1 VRRTHHA
8 RIRWAVVA
16 GAKNTTRPKGRS
28 GNPAKAAAPQRNTRR
43 ATASDWIGGARLR
56 TLTLGVVPVVL
67 GTGVAY
73 VDSRDP
79 GDFGSFLSTDGRL
92 AIALL
97 ALAVALFLQIGV
109 NYSNDYSD
117 GVRGTDEFR
126 VGPARLTGAGLA
138 RPRTVLTVAL
148 TFFGLAAVA
157 GLVIVVLTQLWWLLA
172 VGAAAIVAAW
182 FYTGGKKPYGY
193 NALGEVFVFVFFG
206 LVAVLGTQFVLIRQ
220 VTLSGW
226 AAAVAAGLFA
236 CAVLMVN
243 NIRDIDE
250 DTAAGKRTLAV
261 VVGRPV
267 ARVLFALFLM
277 LPYVVLVWFVLL
289 YFRSGYTYFSLL
301 LALPALAIGVS
312 SRKPR
317 ELITALQ
324 LSSFSALAFGVVL
337 AATLAVQP

>member
-1 VRRTHHA
+1 M
-8 RIRWAVVA
+8 A
-16 GAKNTTRPKGRS
+16 GAKKTTRPKGRS

-73 VDSRDP
+73 VDSRVP
-79 GDFGSFLSTDGRL
+79 GDFGSFLSADGRV

-126 VGPARLTGAGLA
+126 VGPARLTGSGLA

-157 GLVIVVLTQLWWLLA
+157 GLVIVLLTQLWWLLF

>member
-1 VRRTHHA
+1 M
-8 RIRWAVVA
+8 AVVA
-16 GAKNTTRPKGRS
+16 RAKNTTRPKGRS
-28 GNPAKAAAPQRNTRR
+28 GNPAKAAGPQRTARR
-43 ATASDWIGGARLR
+43 ATARDWISGARLR

-67 GTGVAY
+67 GTAVAY
-73 VDSRDP
+73 VDSKAT
-79 GDFGSFLSTDGRL
+79 GDFGAFLGADAHL

-138 RPRTVLTVAL
+138 KPRTVLTVAL

-157 GLVIVVLTQLWWLLA
+157 GIVIVVLTQLWWLLL

-206 LVAVLGTQFVLIRQ
+206 LVAVLGTQYVLIGQ
-220 VTLSGW
+220 ATLSGW

-243 NIRDIDE
+243 NIRDIGE

-261 VVGRPV
+261 VVGDTV
-267 ARVLFALFLM
+267 ARVLFALFLL
-277 LPYVVLVWFVLL
+277 LPYVVLIWFVLL
-289 YFRSGYTYFSLL
+289 YFRSGFTYFSLL
-301 LALPALAIGVS
+301 LALPALLIGVT

-324 LSSFSALAFGVVL
+324 LSSFSALAYGVVL
-337 AATLAVQP
+337 GITLAVQP

>member
-1 VRRTHHA
+1 LTAVA
-8 RIRWAVVA
+8 RS
-16 GAKNTTRPKGRS
+16 KNATQKQGRS
-28 GNPAKAAAPQRNTRR
+28 GNPAKAGAPARTRRR

-56 TLTLGVVPVVL
+56 TLTLGVVPVVM
-67 GTGVAY
+67 GTAVGF
-73 VDSRDP
+73 VDSGVS
-79 GDFGSFLSTDGRL
+79 GDFGDYLAKDGHL
-92 AIALL
+92 VVALL

-138 RPRTVLTVAL
+138 KPRTVLTVAL

-157 GLVIVVLTQLWWLLA
+157 GIVIVVLTQLWWLLL

-206 LVAVLGTQFVLIRQ
+206 LVAVLGTQYVQIRE
-220 VTLSGW
+220 VTTSGL
-226 AAAVAAGLFA
+226 AAAVAAGFFA

-250 DTAAGKRTLAV
+250 DRLAGKRTLAV
-261 VVGRPV
+261 VVGLLV
-267 ARVLFALFLM
+267 ARVLYAVFLL
-277 LPYVVLVWFVLL
+277 LPYVALLWFVLL
-289 YFRSGYTYFSLL
+289 YFRTGFTYFSLL
-301 LALPALAIGVS
+301 LVLPALAIGVS

-324 LSSFSALAFGVVL
+324 LSSFGSLVFGVVL
-337 AATLAVQP
+337 GVTLALQP

>member
-1 VRRTHHA
+1 MARTKQQS
-8 RIRWAVVA
+8 RS
-16 GAKNTTRPKGRS
+16 KGRS
-28 GNPAKAAAPQRNTRR
+28 GNPAKAAGPQRTKRK
-43 ATASDWIGGARLR
+43 ATARDWIGGARLR

-67 GTGVAY
+67 GTAVAF
-73 VDSRDP
+73 VDSGDP
-79 GDFGSFLSTDGRL
+79 GDFGDYLGKDGHL

-126 VGPARLTGAGLA
+126 VGPARLTGAGIA
-138 RPRTVLTVAL
+138 KPRTVLTVAL
-148 TFFGLAAVA
+148 TFFGLAALA
-157 GLVIVVLTQLWWLLA
+157 GIGIVVLTGLWWILI

-182 FYTGGKKPYGY
+182 FYTGGKRPYGY

-206 LVAVLGTQFVLIRQ
+206 LVAVLGTQYTQIQQ
-220 VTLSGW
+220 VTASGW
-226 AAAVAAGLFA
+226 AAAVAAGFFA

-250 DTAAGKRTLAV
+250 DRLAGKRTLAV
-261 VVGRPV
+261 VLGRTV
-267 ARVLFALFLM
+267 ARTLYGLFMM
-277 LPYVVLVWFVLL
+277 LPYVVLLWFVLL
-289 YFRSGYTYFSLL
+289 YFRTGFTYFSLL
-301 LALPALAIGVS
+301 LALPALVIGVS

-324 LSSFSALAFGVVL
+324 LSSFASLAYGVVL
-337 AATLAVQP
+337 GITLAVQP

>member
-1 VRRTHHA
+1 MART
-8 RIRWAVVA
+8 
-16 GAKNTTRPKGRS
+16 KNTTRSKTRS
-28 GNPAKAAAPQRNTRR
+28 GNPAKAATTGRVRRR
-43 ATASDWIGGARLR
+43 ATARDWIGGARLR

-67 GTGVAY
+67 GTAVAF
-73 VDSRDP
+73 VDSGQP
-79 GDFGSFLSTDGRL
+79 GDLGDYLAKDGHL

-126 VGPARLTGAGLA
+126 VGPARLTGAGIA
-138 RPRTVLTVAL
+138 KPRTVLTVAL

-157 GLVIVVLTQLWWLLA
+157 GIVIVVLTQLWWLLL

-206 LVAVLGTQFVLIRQ
+206 LVAVLGTQFVQIRQ
-220 VTLSGW
+220 VTPSGW
-226 AAAVAAGLFA
+226 AAAVAAGFFA

-250 DTAAGKRTLAV
+250 DRLAGKRTLAV

-267 ARVLFALFLM
+267 ARVLFGLFLM
-277 LPYVVLVWFVLL
+277 LPYVVLIWFVLL
-289 YFRSGYTYFSLL
+289 YFRTGFAYFSLL

-317 ELITALQ
+317 ELVTALQ
-324 LSSFSALAFGVVL
+324 LSSFASLAFGLVL
-337 AATLAVQP
+337 GITLVLLP

>member
-1 VRRTHHA
+1 MARTKQQS
-8 RIRWAVVA
+8 RS
-16 GAKNTTRPKGRS
+16 KGRS
-28 GNPAKAAAPQRNTRR
+28 GNPAKAAGPQRTKRK
-43 ATASDWIGGARLR
+43 ATARDWIGGARLR

-67 GTGVAY
+67 GTAVAF
-73 VDSRDP
+73 VDNGNP
-79 GDFGSFLSTDGRL
+79 GDFGDYLGKDGHL

-126 VGPARLTGAGLA
+126 VGPARLTGAGIA

-148 TFFGLAAVA
+148 TFFGLAALA
-157 GLVIVVLTQLWWLLA
+157 GIGIVVLTGLWWILI

-182 FYTGGKKPYGY
+182 FYTGGTRPYGY

-206 LVAVLGTQFVLIRQ
+206 LVAVLGTQYTQIQQ
-220 VTLSGW
+220 VTASGW
-226 AAAVAAGLFA
+226 AAAVAAGFFA

-250 DTAAGKRTLAV
+250 DRLAGKRTLAV
-261 VVGRPV
+261 VLGRTV
-267 ARVLFALFLM
+267 ARTLYGLFLM
-277 LPYVVLVWFVLL
+277 LPYVVLLWFVLL
-289 YFRSGYTYFSLL
+289 YFRTGFTYFSLL
-301 LALPALAIGVS
+301 LALPALVIGVS

-324 LSSFSALAFGVVL
+324 LSSFASLGYGVVL
-337 AATLAVQP
+337 GITLAVQP

>member
-1 VRRTHHA
+1 MART
-8 RIRWAVVA
+8 
-16 GAKNTTRPKGRS
+16 KNTTRSKTRS
-28 GNPAKAAAPQRNTRR
+28 GNPAKAATTGRVQRR
-43 ATASDWIGGARLR
+43 ATARDWIGGARLR

-67 GTGVAY
+67 GTAVAF
-73 VDSRDP
+73 VDSGQP
-79 GDFGSFLSTDGRL
+79 GDLGDYLAKDGHL

-126 VGPARLTGAGLA
+126 VGPARLTGAGIA
-138 RPRTVLTVAL
+138 KPRTVLTVAL

-157 GLVIVVLTQLWWLLA
+157 GIVIVVLTQLWWLLL

-206 LVAVLGTQFVLIRQ
+206 LVAVLGTQFVQIRQ
-220 VTLSGW
+220 VTASGW
-226 AAAVAAGLFA
+226 AAAVAAGFFA

-250 DTAAGKRTLAV
+250 DRLAGKRTLAV

-267 ARVLFALFLM
+267 ARVLFGLFLM
-277 LPYVVLVWFVLL
+277 LPYVVLIWFVLL
-289 YFRSGYTYFSLL
+289 YFRTGFAYFSLL

-317 ELITALQ
+317 ELVTALQ
-324 LSSFSALAFGVVL
+324 LSSFASLAFGLVL
-337 AATLAVQP
+337 GITLVLLP

>member
-1 VRRTHHA
+1 MARTKQQS
-8 RIRWAVVA
+8 RS
-16 GAKNTTRPKGRS
+16 KGRS
-28 GNPAKAAAPQRNTRR
+28 GNPAKAAGPQRTKRK
-43 ATASDWIGGARLR
+43 ATARDWIGGARLR

-67 GTGVAY
+67 GTAVAF
-73 VDSRDP
+73 VDSGNP
-79 GDFGSFLSTDGRL
+79 GDFGDYLGKDGHL

-126 VGPARLTGAGLA
+126 VGPARLTGAGIA
-138 RPRTVLTVAL
+138 KPRTVLTVAL
-148 TFFGLAAVA
+148 TFFGLAALA
-157 GLVIVVLTQLWWLLA
+157 GIGIVVLTGLWWILI

-182 FYTGGKKPYGY
+182 FYTGGKRPYGY

-206 LVAVLGTQFVLIRQ
+206 LVAVLGTQYTQIQQ
-220 VTLSGW
+220 VTTSGW
-226 AAAVAAGLFA
+226 AAAVAAGFFA

-250 DTAAGKRTLAV
+250 DRLAGKRTLAV
-261 VVGRPV
+261 VLGRTV
-267 ARVLFALFLM
+267 ARTLYGLFLM
-277 LPYVVLVWFVLL
+277 LPYVVLLWFVLL
-289 YFRSGYTYFSLL
+289 YFRTGFTYFSLL
-301 LALPALAIGVS
+301 LALPALVIGVS

-324 LSSFSALAFGVVL
+324 LSSFASLAYGVVL
-337 AATLAVQP
+337 GITLAVQP

>member
-1 VRRTHHA
+1 MA
-8 RIRWAVVA
+8 RS
-16 GAKNTTRPKGRS
+16 KNATQKQGRS
-28 GNPAKAAAPQRNTRR
+28 GNPAKAARPGNVRR
-43 ATASDWIGGARLR
+43 KATARDWIGGARLR

-67 GTGVAY
+67 GTAVGF
-73 VDSRDP
+73 VDSRTT
-79 GDFGSFLSTDGRL
+79 GDFGAYLGQGSHL
-92 AIALL
+92 AVAVL
-97 ALAVALFLQIGV
+97 ALVVALFLQIGV

-138 RPRTVLTVAL
+138 KPRTVLTVAL

-157 GLVIVVLTQLWWLLA
+157 GIAIVVLTQLWWLLI

-206 LVAVLGTQFVLIRQ
+206 LVAVLGTQYTQIGR
-220 VTLSGW
+220 VTTSGW
-226 AAAVAAGLFA
+226 VAAVAAGFFA

-243 NIRDIDE
+243 NIRDVDE
-250 DTAAGKRTLAV
+250 DRAAGKRTLAV

-267 ARVLFALFLM
+267 ARVLYGVFLM
-277 LPYVVLVWFVLL
+277 LPYVALLWFVLL
-289 YFRSGYTYFSLL
+289 YFRTGFTYFSLL
-301 LALPALAIGVS
+301 LALPALLIGVTS
-312 SRKPR
+312 KKPR

-324 LSSFSALAFGVVL
+324 LSSFSSLVYGVVL
-337 AATLAVQP
+337 GITLAVQP

>member
-1 VRRTHHA
+1 MARTKKQTHA
-8 RIRWAVVA
+8 
-16 GAKNTTRPKGRS
+16 KGRS
-28 GNPAKAAAPQRNTRR
+28 GNPAKAASNRPVRRR
-43 ATASDWIGGARLR
+43 ATARDWIGGARLR

-67 GTGVAY
+67 GTAVGY
-73 VDSRDP
+73 VDSGLA
-79 GDFGSFLSTDGRL
+79 GDFGDYLAKDGHL

-97 ALAVALFLQIGV
+97 ALAVALLLQIGV

-126 VGPARLTGAGLA
+126 VGPARLTGAGIA
-138 RPRTVLTVAL
+138 KPRTVLTVAL

-157 GLVIVVLTQLWWLLA
+157 GLVIVVLTQLWWLLL

-182 FYTGGKKPYGY
+182 FYTGGKRPYGY

-220 VTLSGW
+220 VTISGW
-226 AAAVAAGLFA
+226 AAAVAAGFFA

-250 DTAAGKRTLAV
+250 DRLAGKRTLAV
-261 VVGRPV
+261 VLGRPV
-267 ARVLFALFLM
+267 ARTLFGLFLM
-277 LPYVVLVWFVLL
+277 LPYVVLLWFVLL
-289 YFRSGYTYFSLL
+289 YFRTGLTYFSLL

-312 SRKPR
+312 STKPR

-324 LSSFSALAFGVVL
+324 LSSFASLAFGLVL
-337 AATLAVQP
+337 GITLALQP

>member
-1 VRRTHHA
+1 MA
-8 RIRWAVVA
+8 RS
-16 GAKNTTRPKGRS
+16 KNTTRSKSRS
-28 GNPAKAAAPQRNTRR
+28 GNPARAASGRQVKRP
-43 ATASDWIGGARLR
+43 ATAADWIGGARLR
-56 TLTLGVVPVVL
+56 TLTLGVVPVVM
-67 GTGVAY
+67 GTAVAF
-73 VDSRDP
+73 VDSREP
-79 GDFGSFLSTDGRL
+79 GDFGDYL
-92 AIALL
+92 AGDAHLAVALL

-138 RPRTVLTVAL
+138 KPRTVLTVAL

-157 GLVIVVLTQLWWLLA
+157 GIVIVVLTQLWWLLL

-206 LVAVLGTQFVLIRQ
+206 LVAVLGTEFTQIGR
-220 VTLSGW
+220 VTPSGW
-226 AAAVAAGLFA
+226 AAAVAAGFFA

-250 DTAAGKRTLAV
+250 DRLAGKRTLAV
-261 VVGRPV
+261 VLGRPV
-267 ARVLFALFLM
+267 ARVLFGLFLM
-277 LPYVVLVWFVLL
+277 LPYVVLLWFVLL
-289 YFRSGYTYFSLL
+289 YFRAGFTYFSLL

-324 LSSFSALAFGVVL
+324 LSSFSSLAFGVVL
-337 AATLAVQP
+337 AVTLAVQP

>member
-1 VRRTHHA
+1 LT
-8 RIRWAVVA
+8 VVA
-16 GAKNTTRPKGRS
+16 RAKNTTQKKGRS
-28 GNPAKAAAPQRNTRR
+28 GNPAKAAGPARTKRR

-67 GTGVAY
+67 GTAVGF
-73 VDSRDP
+73 VDSGTT
-79 GDFGSFLSTDGRL
+79 GDFGAYLQQDGH
-92 AIALL
+92 L
-97 ALAVALFLQIGV
+97 ALAILALLVALFLQIGV

-138 RPRTVLTVAL
+138 APRTVLTVAL

-157 GLVIVVLTQLWWLLA
+157 GIVIVVLTQLWWLLI

-206 LVAVLGTQFVLIRQ
+206 LVAVLGTQYVQIRE
-220 VTLSGW
+220 VTASGW
-226 AAAVAAGLFA
+226 AAAVAAGFFA

-250 DTAAGKRTLAV
+250 DRLAGKRTLAV
-261 VVGRPV
+261 LLGRPV
-267 ARVLFALFLM
+267 ARTLYGVFLM
-277 LPYVVLVWFVLL
+277 LPYVVLLWFVVL
-289 YFRSGYTYFSLL
+289 YFRSGFTYFTLL
-301 LALPALAIGVS
+301 LALPALLIGVT

-324 LSSFSALAFGVVL
+324 LSSFSALAYGVVL
-337 AATLAVQP
+337 AVTLAVQP

>member
-1 VRRTHHA
+1 MA
-8 RIRWAVVA
+8 R
-16 GAKNTTRPKGRS
+16 AKNETHKHGRS
-28 GNPAKAAAPQRNTRR
+28 GNPAKAASPARTRGR
-43 ATASDWIGGARLR
+43 ATARDWIGGARLR

-67 GTGVAY
+67 GTTVGF
-73 VDSRDP
+73 VDSGIA
-79 GDFGSFLSTDGRL
+79 GDFGAFLAKDGHL
-92 AIALL
+92 TIAVLALL
-97 ALAVALFLQIGV
+97 VALFLQIGV

-138 RPRTVLTVAL
+138 KPRTVLTVAL

-157 GLVIVVLTQLWWLLA
+157 GIVIVVLTQLWWLLI

-206 LVAVLGTQFVLIRQ
+206 LVAVLGTEYVLIGR
-220 VTLSGW
+220 VAASGW
-226 AAAVAAGLFA
+226 AAAVAAGFFA

-250 DTAAGKRTLAV
+250 DRLAGKRTLAV
-261 VVGRPV
+261 TVGLPI
-267 ARVLFALFLM
+267 ARVLYGLFLL
-277 LPYVVLVWFVLL
+277 LPYVLLIWFVLL
-289 YFRSGYTYFSLL
+289 YFRTGFTYFSLL
-301 LALPALAIGVS
+301 LVLPALAIGVS

-324 LSSFSALAFGVVL
+324 LSSFGSLAYGVVL
-337 AATLAVQP
+337 GVMLALQP

>member
-1 VRRTHHA
+1 MA
-8 RIRWAVVA
+8 R
-16 GAKNTTRPKGRS
+16 AKNTTPAKRRS
-28 GNPAKAAAPQRNTRR
+28 GNPAKAAAAAPAKRR

-56 TLTLGVVPVVL
+56 TLTLGVVPVVM
-67 GTGVAY
+67 GTAVAF
-73 VDSRDP
+73 VDSRFS
-79 GDFGSFLSTDGRL
+79 GDFGGYLGKDHHL
-92 AIALL
+92 ALALL

-126 VGPARLTGAGLA
+126 VGPPRLTGAGLA
-138 RPRTVLTVAL
+138 KPRTVLTVAL

-157 GLVIVVLTQLWWLLA
+157 GIVIVVLTQLWWLLL
-172 VGAAAIVAAW
+172 VGAVAIAAAW
-182 FYTGGKKPYGY
+182 FYTGGKRPYGY

-206 LVAVLGTQFVLIRQ
+206 LVAVLGTEYIQIGQ
-220 VTLSGW
+220 VTASGW
-226 AAAVAAGLFA
+226 AAAVAAGFFA

-250 DTAAGKRTLAV
+250 DRLAGKRTLAV

-267 ARVLFALFLM
+267 ARVLFGLFLM
-277 LPYVVLVWFVLL
+277 LPYVVLLWFVVL
-289 YFRSGYTYFSLL
+289 YFRTGFTYFSLL
-301 LALPALAIGVS
+301 LALPALLIGVS

-324 LSSFSALAFGVVL
+324 LSSFASLAFGVVL
-337 AATLAVQP
+337 AVTLALEP

>member
-1 VRRTHHA
+1 VLVART
-8 RIRWAVVA
+8 
-16 GAKNTTRPKGRS
+16 KNSTQKQGRS
-28 GNPAKAAAPQRNTRR
+28 GNPAKAAAPARTKRK
-43 ATASDWIGGARLR
+43 ATARDWIGGARLR

-67 GTGVAY
+67 GTAVAF
-73 VDSRDP
+73 VDSGEP
-79 GDFGSFLSTDGRL
+79 GDFGDYL
-92 AIALL
+92 AKGSHLAVALL

-117 GVRGTDEFR
+117 GVRGTDEYR

-138 RPRTVLTVAL
+138 KPRTVLTVAL

-157 GLVIVVLTQLWWLLA
+157 GLVIVLLAQLWWLLL

-206 LVAVLGTQFVLIRQ
+206 LVAVLGTQFVQIRE

-226 AAAVAAGLFA
+226 AAAVAAGFFA

-250 DTAAGKRTLAV
+250 DQLAGKRTLAV

-267 ARVLFALFLM
+267 ARVLFGLFLM
-277 LPYVVLVWFVLL
+277 LPYVVLLWFVLL
-289 YFRSGYTYFSLL
+289 YFRTGFTYFSLL

-324 LSSFSALAFGVVL
+324 LSSFGSLAFGVVL
-337 AATLAVQP
+337 GITLAVQP

>member
-1 VRRTHHA
+1 VLVART
-8 RIRWAVVA
+8 
-16 GAKNTTRPKGRS
+16 KNSTQKQGRS
-28 GNPAKAAAPQRNTRR
+28 GNPAKAAAPARTKRK
-43 ATASDWIGGARLR
+43 ATARDWIGGARLR

-67 GTGVAY
+67 GTAVAF
-73 VDSRDP
+73 VDSGEP
-79 GDFGSFLSTDGRL
+79 GDFGDYLAKDGHL
-92 AIALL
+92 AVALL
-97 ALAVALFLQIGV
+97 ALAVALYLQIGV

-117 GVRGTDEFR
+117 GVRGTDEYR

-138 RPRTVLTVAL
+138 KPRTVLTVAL

-157 GLVIVVLTQLWWLLA
+157 GLVIVLLTQLWWLLL

-206 LVAVLGTQFVLIRQ
+206 LVAVLGTQFVQIRE
-220 VTLSGW
+220 VTVSGW
-226 AAAVAAGLFA
+226 AAAVAAGFFA

-250 DTAAGKRTLAV
+250 DLLAGKRTLAV

-267 ARVLFALFLM
+267 ARVLYGLFLM
-277 LPYVVLVWFVLL
+277 LPYVVLLWFVLL
-289 YFRSGYTYFSLL
+289 YFRTGFTYFSLL

-324 LSSFSALAFGVVL
+324 LSSFASLAFGVVL
-337 AATLAVQP
+337 GITLAVQP

>member
-1 VRRTHHA
+1 MLVART
-8 RIRWAVVA
+8 
-16 GAKNTTRPKGRS
+16 KNSTQKQGRS
-28 GNPAKAAAPQRNTRR
+28 GNPAKAAAPARTKRK
-43 ATASDWIGGARLR
+43 ATARDWIGGARLR

-67 GTGVAY
+67 GTAVAF
-73 VDSRDP
+73 VDSGEP
-79 GDFGSFLSTDGRL
+79 GDFGDYLAKDGHL
-92 AIALL
+92 AVALL

-117 GVRGTDEFR
+117 GVRGTDEYR

-138 RPRTVLTVAL
+138 KPRTVLTVAL

-157 GLVIVVLTQLWWLLA
+157 GLVIVLLTQLWWLLL

-206 LVAVLGTQFVLIRQ
+206 LVAVLGTQYVQIRE
-220 VTLSGW
+220 VTGSGW
-226 AAAVAAGLFA
+226 VAAVAAGFFA

-250 DTAAGKRTLAV
+250 DRLAGKRTLAV
-261 VVGRPV
+261 LLGRPV
-267 ARVLFALFLM
+267 ARTLYGVFLM
-277 LPYVVLVWFVLL
+277 LPYVALLWFVLL
-289 YFRSGYTYFSLL
+289 YFRSGFTYFTLL
-301 LALPALAIGVS
+301 LALPALVIGVT

-324 LSSFSALAFGVVL
+324 LSSFSALAYGVVL
-337 AATLAVQP
+337 AVTLAVQP

>member
-1 VRRTHHA
+1 M
-8 RIRWAVVA
+8 A
-16 GAKNTTRPKGRS
+16 GAKKTTRPKGRS

-73 VDSRDP
+73 VDSRVP
-79 GDFGSFLSTDGRL
+79 GDFGSFLSADARV

-126 VGPARLTGAGLA
+126 VGPARLTGSGLA

-157 GLVIVVLTQLWWLLA
+157 GLVIVLLTQLWWLLF

>member
-1 VRRTHHA
+1 VART
-8 RIRWAVVA
+8 
-16 GAKNTTRPKGRS
+16 KNPTPVKGRS
-28 GNPAKAAAPQRNTRR
+28 GNPAKAAAPQRTKRR
-43 ATASDWIGGARLR
+43 ATARDWIGGARLR
-56 TLTLGVVPVVL
+56 TLTLGVVPVVM
-67 GTGVAY
+67 GTGVAF
-73 VDSRDP
+73 VDSGLS
-79 GDFGSFLSTDGRL
+79 GDFGDYL
-92 AIALL
+92 ASDHHLVLAVL

-117 GVRGTDEFR
+117 GVRGTDEYR

-138 RPRTVLTVAL
+138 KPRTVLVVAL
-148 TFFGLAAVA
+148 TFFGLAAVC
-157 GLVIVVLTQLWWLLA
+157 GIVIVVLTQLWWLLA

-182 FYTGGKKPYGY
+182 YYTGGKRPYGY

-206 LVAVLGTQFVLIRQ
+206 LVAVLGTQFTQIRE

-226 AAAVAAGLFA
+226 AAAIAAGFFA

-250 DTAAGKRTLAV
+250 DRQAGKRTLAV

-267 ARVLFALFLM
+267 ARVLFGMFLL
-277 LPYVVLVWFVLL
+277 LPYVVLLWFVLL
-289 YFRSGYTYFSLL
+289 YFRTGFAYFSLL

-312 SRKPR
+312 SKRPR

-324 LSSFSALAFGVVL
+324 LSSFASLAFGVVL
-337 AATLAVQP
+337 GITLAVQP

>member
-1 VRRTHHA
+1 
-8 RIRWAVVA
+8 
-16 GAKNTTRPKGRS
+16 
-28 GNPAKAAAPQRNTRR
+28 
-43 ATASDWIGGARLR
+43 
-56 TLTLGVVPVVL
+56 VVL
-67 GTGVAY
+67 GTVVGFIDSGVSGNAWSY
-73 VDSRDP
+73 LAGHD
-79 GDFGSFLSTDGRL
+79 RL

-97 ALAVALFLQIGV
+97 ALGVALFLQVGV

-126 VGPARLTGAGLA
+126 VGPARLTGSGIA
-138 RPRTVLTVAL
+138 RPRTVLIVAL

-157 GLVIVVLTQLWWLLA
+157 GIVIVILTQLWWLLA

-182 FYTGGKKPYGY
+182 FYTGGRRPYGY

-206 LVAVLGTQFVLIRQ
+206 IVAVMGTEFVLIRQ
-220 VTLSGW
+220 LTWSGW
-226 AAAVAAGLFA
+226 AAAIAAGLFS

-250 DTAAGKRTLAV
+250 DRLAGKKTLAV
-261 VVGRPV
+261 VLGRTG
-267 ARVLFALFLM
+267 ARIVYALFLL

-289 YFRSGYTYFSLL
+289 YFRTGYTYFTLV
-301 LALPALAIGVS
+301 LAFPAVLIGVM

-324 LSSFSALAFGVVL
+324 LSSFTALTYGVVL
-337 AATLAVQP
+337 AITLAFQP

>member
-1 VRRTHHA
+1 VART
-8 RIRWAVVA
+8 
-16 GAKNTTRPKGRS
+16 KNDTRGRTRS
-28 GNPAKAAAPQRNTRR
+28 GNPAKAAAPARTKRR
-43 ATASDWIGGARLR
+43 ATARDWIGGARLR

-67 GTGVAY
+67 GTGVAF
-73 VDSRDP
+73 VDSRTP
-79 GDFGSFLSTDGRL
+79 GDFGSWFTTDRHI
-92 AIALL
+92 AVALL

-138 RPRTVLTVAL
+138 KPRTVLTVAL

-157 GLVIVVLTQLWWLLA
+157 GLVIVVLTGTWWLLA

-182 FYTGGKKPYGY
+182 FYTGGRKPYGY

-206 LVAVLGTQFVLIRQ
+206 LVAVLGTEFVLIDTIT
-220 VTLSGW
+220 VSGW

-267 ARVLFALFLM
+267 ARVLFALFLL

-289 YFRSGYTYFSLL
+289 YFRTGLTYFSLL

-312 SRKPR
+312 STKPR

-324 LSSFSALAFGVVL
+324 LSSFSALAYGVVL
-337 AATLAVQP
+337 GITLAVQP

>member
-1 VRRTHHA
+1 MART
-8 RIRWAVVA
+8 
-16 GAKNTTRPKGRS
+16 KNSNRSRSRS
-28 GNPAKAAAPQRNTRR
+28 GNPAKAAAPQRTKRR
-43 ATASDWIGGARLR
+43 ATARDWIGGARLR

-67 GTGVAY
+67 GTTVAF
-73 VDSRDP
+73 VDSGHP
-79 GDFGSFLSTDGRL
+79 GDFGSFLATDHRATIAVL
-92 AIALL
+92 ALL
-97 ALAVALFLQIGV
+97 VALFLQIGV

-126 VGPARLTGAGLA
+126 VGPARLTGAGLVK
-138 RPRTVLTVAL
+138 PRTVLTVAL

-157 GLVIVVLTQLWWLLA
+157 GIAIVVLTQLWWLLL

-206 LVAVLGTQFVLIRQ
+206 LVAVLGTEFVLIDQ
-220 VTLSGW
+220 ATTSGW
-226 AAAVAAGLFA
+226 AAAVAAGFFA

-243 NIRDIDE
+243 NIRDVDE
-250 DTAAGKRTLAV
+250 DRLAGKRTLAV

-267 ARVLFALFLM
+267 ARVLFALFLL
-277 LPYVVLVWFVLL
+277 LPYVVLLWFVLL
-289 YFRSGYTYFSLL
+289 YFRTGFTYFSLL

-312 SRKPR
+312 SGKPR

-324 LSSFSALAFGVVL
+324 LSSFASLAFGVVL
-337 AATLAVQP
+337 GVSLALQP